1 MALLQKK
8 FFDKNGNFDNAK
20 IIALLKKAQKE
31 QLKSEFGKSKKLA
44 KEIVLFAR
52 AGQKDVWQFINKFSI
67 FINSG
72 IDVKG
77 AL

>member
-1 MALLQKK
+1 VK
-8 FFDKNGNFDNAK
+8 
-20 IIALLKKAQKE
+20 KKAK
-31 QLKSEFGKSKKLA
+31 
-44 KEIVLFAR
+44 KEIVLFAH